1 MLTTYA
7 YYILS
12 NISYY
17 IILKEEDEEEKQK
30 SNDVDYWKKNLWGGK
45 VPWKR
50 DWKFDLFIC
59 RVG

>member
-12 NISYY
+12 NISYN

-30 SNDVDYWKKNLWGGK
+30 SNDVD
-45 VPWKR
+45 
-50 DWKFDLFIC
+50 
-59 RVG
+59 

>member
-17 IILKEEDEEEKQK
+17 IILKEEDQEEKQK
-30 SNDVDYWKKNLWGGK
+30 SNDVD
-45 VPWKR
+45 
-50 DWKFDLFIC
+50 
-59 RVG
+59 